1 MSFRI
6 NNNISAMGALRN
18 VSNTSMEAGKSITR
32 LSTGL
37 RINSGSD
44 DPAGLIISETF
55 RAQIAGLDQAV
66 RNNQDAVNFAKTAE
80 GALGEISTLLK
91 DARSLAVAGANAAT
105 LSEAQIQANQS
116 QLNSIAESIT
126 RIAQQTQFG
135 SKRLLDG
142 SAGVV
147 ASSVSA
153 ANVSYISFS
162 GTFNG
167 QAITADSA
175 VTVNVTTDAEKATLT
190 GTRTF
195 ALATTVM
202 TAAGSFSLNGKTFSV
217 TTSDTISDVVAKI
230 NQSSDVTGVT
240 AAWTAGAGV
249 TLTSKAYG
257 SAAEVNLS
265 DASGILLSAAGATS
279 DAGVNAVADVSV
291 TVGGAAATVSFS
303 QGSGLALKDAY
314 GNSISLT
321 ENGNLLAAATTI
333 GQLNVGTTQFQI
345 GANAGQTA
353 GLNIGNYASSQ
364 LGSGVVSGLNLSNLD
379 ITNGASA
386 TDAMKVIDKAIEEIS
401 AARGNIGNF
410 VRNTLESQIRNL
422 GVAKENLTASESAIR
437 DVDVAEEMTNFTKL
451 QILQQSGVAMLA
463 QANSAPQAV
472 LSLLRG

>member
-18 VSNTSMEAGKSITR
+18 LSSTSVEAGKSITR

-37 RINSGSD
+37 RINNGSD

-55 RAQIAGLDQAV
+55 RAQIAGIDQAI
-66 RNNQDAVNFAKTAE
+66 RNNQDAMNFAKTAE
-80 GALGEISTLLK
+80 GALGEISNLLK
-91 DARSLAVAGANAAT
+91 DARGLAVAGANSAT
-105 LSEAQIQANQS
+105 LSESQVQANQS

-135 SKRLLDG
+135 NKKLLDG

-147 ASSVSA
+147 ASSISA
-153 ANVSYISFS
+153 ANVSYINFG

-167 QAITADSA
+167 QAVTADSL

-202 TAAGSFSLNGKTFSV
+202 TAAGSFSLNGKTFAV

-230 NQSSDVTGVT
+230 NQASDVTGVT
-240 AAWTAGAGV
+240 ASWSAGAGV
-249 TLTSKAYG
+249 TLASKSYG
-257 SAAEVNLS
+257 ATAEVNLN

-291 TVGGAAATVSFS
+291 TVGGAAATVSFD
-303 QGSGLALKDAY
+303 QGSGLKLKDTY
-314 GNSISLT
+314 GNTIELT
-321 ENGNLLAAATTI
+321 ANGNLLAAATSV

-345 GANAGQTA
+345 GASAGQTA
-353 GLNIGNYASSQ
+353 GLSIGNYAASQ
-364 LGSGVVSGLNLSNLD
+364 LGSGVVSGFNMGNLD
-379 ITNGASA
+379 ITSASSA
-386 TDAMKVIDKAIEEIS
+386 TDALKVIDKAIEEIS
-401 AARGNIGNF
+401 GARGTIGNF
-410 VRNTLESQIRNL
+410 TRNTLESQVRTL
-422 GVAKENLTASESAIR
+422 GVAKENLAASESAIR

-451 QILQQSGVAMLA
+451 QILQQSGLAMLA
-463 QANSAPQAV
+463 QANSAPQSV
-472 LSLLRG
+472 LSLLR

>member
-91 DARSLAVAGANAAT
+91 DARGLAVAGANAAT

-126 RIAQQTQFG
+126 RIAEQTQFG

-202 TAAGSFSLNGKTFSV
+202 TSAGSFSLNGKTFSV
-217 TTSDTISDVVAKI
+217 TTADTISDVVAKI
-230 NQSSDVTGVT
+230 NQNSDVTGVT
-240 AAWTAGAGV
+240 ASWTAGAGV
-249 TLTSKAYG
+249 VLASKSYG
-257 SAAEVNLS
+257 SASEVNLS
-265 DASGILLSAAGATS
+265 DASGILLSAAGATT
-279 DAGVNAVADVSV
+279 DVGVNAVADVSV
-291 TVGGAAATVSFS
+291 SVGGAAATVSVS
-303 QGSGLALKDAY
+303 QGSGLSLKDAY
-314 GNSISLT
+314 GNSINLT

-379 ITNGASA
+379 IT
-386 TDAMKVIDKAIEEIS
+386 
-401 AARGNIGNF
+401 
-410 VRNTLESQIRNL
+410 
-422 GVAKENLTASESAIR
+422 
-437 DVDVAEEMTNFTKL
+437 
-451 QILQQSGVAMLA
+451 
-463 QANSAPQAV
+463 
-472 LSLLRG
+472 